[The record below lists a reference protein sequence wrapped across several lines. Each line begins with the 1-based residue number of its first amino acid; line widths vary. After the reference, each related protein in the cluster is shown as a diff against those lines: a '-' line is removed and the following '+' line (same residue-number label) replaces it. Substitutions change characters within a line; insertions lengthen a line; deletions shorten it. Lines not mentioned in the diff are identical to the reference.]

1 MSESEVD
8 ETTAE
13 EQPARSPL
21 RRYLPLGLVV
31 MFVAFLAWGLF
42 TRNETQ
48 PKQGD
53 PAPDF
58 TLTLFNDYLGNIGK
72 TQVNLAELRGKVVLI
87 NFWASW
93 CIPCAQEAADLQAA
107 YLQYKDRGVVFL
119 GIGYLDAEP
128 DARNYLKRFNISYA
142 NGPDL
147 GTVISQRYRITGV
160 PETYVVDKAGNV
172 QFTKISPVN
181 QAELAAVFEQLLK

>member
-8 ETTAE
+8 ETNAE

-21 RRYLPLGLVV
+21 RRYLPLGVV
-31 MFVAFLAWGLF
+31 VVFVAFLAWGLF

-48 PKQGD
+48 PTSGAA
-53 PAPDF
+53 APDF
-58 TLTLFNDYLGNIGK
+58 TLALFNDYPGNIGK
-72 TQVNLAELRGKVVLI
+72 TPVSLADLRGKVVLI

-107 YLQYKDRGVVFL
+107 YQQYKDRGVVFL
-119 GIGYLDAEP
+119 GVDYLDAET
-128 DARNYLKRFNISYA
+128 DARNYLKRFNIDYA

-147 GTVISQRYRITGV
+147 GTVVSGRYHITGV
-160 PETYVVDKAGNV
+160 PETYIVDKAGII

-181 QAELAAVFEQLLK
+181 QAELAAVFERLLK